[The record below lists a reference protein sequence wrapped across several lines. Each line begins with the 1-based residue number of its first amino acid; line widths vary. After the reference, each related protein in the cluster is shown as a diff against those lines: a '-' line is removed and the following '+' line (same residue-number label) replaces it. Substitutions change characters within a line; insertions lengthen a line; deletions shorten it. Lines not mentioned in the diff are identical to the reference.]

1 MNSAKEYKIRPACF
15 EDARAIARLID
26 IAGEGIPNLLWSN
39 MAEPGQSALD
49 VGQARACCDVG
60 GLSYR
65 NALVAEAEGSV
76 VGMMLGYI
84 VEQPD
89 EEINEDPAN
98 LPDLARPFV
107 ALEHQSVGTFYIDAL
122 AVLPGWRGCGV
133 GSRLLVAA
141 EQRARNL
148 GVTNMSIQHF
158 AHNKDAAKLYSRV
171 GYQFS
176 AQSSPLSHPCQ
187 LYYTGDVELLFKAL

>member
-26 IAGEGIPNLLWSN
+26 IAGEGIPNLIWSN

-49 VGQARACCDVG
+49 VGQANACCDVG

-76 VGMMLGYI
+76 VGMILGYI

-89 EEINEDPAN
+89 EEISEDPAK
-98 LPDLARPFV
+98 LPDLARPIV
-107 ALEHQSVGTFYIDAL
+107 ALEAQSVGTFYIDAL
-122 AVLPGWRGCGV
+122 AVLPAWRGCGV

-141 EQRARNL
+141 ELRARNL
-148 GVTNMSIQHF
+148 GVANMSIQNF
-158 AHNKDAAKLYSRV
+158 VHNRDTVKLYSRA
-171 GYQFS
+171 GYKFS
-176 AQSSPLSHPCQ
+176 AQSAALSPRCQ
-187 LYYTGDVELLFKAL
+187 HYFTGDVELLFKAL

>member
-26 IAGEGIPNLLWSN
+26 IAGEGIPNLIWSN

-49 VGQARACCDVG
+49 VGQANACCDVG

-76 VGMMLGYI
+76 VGMILGYI

-89 EEINEDPAN
+89 EEMNEAPSN
-98 LPDLARPFV
+98 LPGLARPFV
-107 ALEHQSVGTFYIDAL
+107 AHEPKPDGTFYIDAL
-122 AVLPGWRGCGV
+122 AVLPGWRGCGI
-133 GSRLLVAA
+133 GSHLLVAA

-148 GVTNMSIQHF
+148 GATNMSIQHF
-158 AHNKDAAKLYSRV
+158 AHSKNAVKLYSRA
-171 GYQFS
+171 GFHAS
-176 AQSSPLSHPCQ
+176 AQSFALSPHCQ
-187 LYYTGDVELLFKAL
+187 HCNTGDVELLFKAL

>member
-49 VGQARACCDVG
+49 VGQAKACCDVG
-60 GLSYR
+60 GLSYC

-76 VGMMLGYI
+76 VGMLLGYI

-89 EEINEDPAN
+89 EEISEDPAK
-98 LPDLARPFV
+98 LPDLAGPIV
-107 ALEHQSVGTFYIDAL
+107 ALEAQSVGTFYIDAL
-122 AVLPGWRGCGV
+122 AVLPGWRGCGI
-133 GSRLLVAA
+133 GSHLLVAA

-148 GVTNMSIQHF
+148 SATNMSIQHF
-158 AHNKDAAKLYSRV
+158 AHNKNAVKLYSRA
-171 GYQFS
+171 GFQAS
-176 AQSSPLSHPCQ
+176 AQSSALSPHCQ
-187 LYYTGDVELLFKAL
+187 HRNTGDVELLFKAL

>member
-1 MNSAKEYKIRPACF
+1 M
-15 EDARAIARLID
+15 ARLID

-49 VGQARACCDVG
+49 VGQARVSRDVG
-60 GLSYR
+60 GFSYR
-65 NALVAEAEGSV
+65 NALVAEAEGLV

-89 EEINEDPAN
+89 EEINQDPAN
-98 LPDLARPFV
+98 LPDLAWPFV
-107 ALEHQSVGTFYIDAL
+107 ALEQQSAGTYYIDAL
-122 AVLPGWRGCGV
+122 AVLPGWRRCGV

-141 EQRARNL
+141 EQRARGL
-148 GVTNMSIQHF
+148 GVTNMSIQHL
-158 AHNKDAAKLYSRV
+158 AHNKDAVKLCSRI

-176 AQSSPLSHPCQ
+176 AQSPVLSQTYQP
-187 LYYTGDVELLFKAL
+187 YYSGDVELLFKPL